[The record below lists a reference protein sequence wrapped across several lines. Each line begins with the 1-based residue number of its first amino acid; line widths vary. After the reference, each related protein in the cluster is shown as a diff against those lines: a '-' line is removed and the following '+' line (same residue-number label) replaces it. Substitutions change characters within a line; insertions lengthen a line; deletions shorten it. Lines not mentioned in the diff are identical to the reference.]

1 MEKKPDQTQI
11 STPSKSSKSLSPFD
25 DLRSHIQELEQRFE
39 NLLGSGFL
47 RTPKFEWPEWAS
59 FDSMKTEMPKVDI
72 IDQKTNLLVRAEIP
86 GIKKENIDISV
97 SDTTITIKGHSKEEI
112 EEKEKENYY
121 RRETSSKSFTRTLS
135 LPCEVQSKDA
145 KANFQDGVLQITLPK
160 AEKAKAQT
168 LQID

>member
-1 MEKKPDQTQI
+1 MEKKTDPTQL
-11 STPSKSSKSLSPFD
+11 STPSKSNKSLSPFD
-25 DLRSHIQELEQRFE
+25 DLRSHIQELEHRFE
-39 NLLGSGFL
+39 NLLGGGFL
-47 RTPKFEWPEWAS
+47 RTPKFGWPEWAG
-59 FDSMKTEMPKVDI
+59 FDSMKTEIPKVDI

-86 GIKKENIDISV
+86 GMKKENIDISV
-97 SDTTITIKGHSKEEI
+97 SDTSITIKGHSEEES

-145 KANFQDGVLQITLPK
+145 KANFQDGMLQIILPK

-168 LQID
+168 LRID